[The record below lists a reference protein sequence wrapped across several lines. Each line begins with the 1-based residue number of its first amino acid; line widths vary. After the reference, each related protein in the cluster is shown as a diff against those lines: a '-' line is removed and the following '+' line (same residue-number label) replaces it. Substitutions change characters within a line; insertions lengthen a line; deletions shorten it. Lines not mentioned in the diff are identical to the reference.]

1 MQTDIVHISELKTG
15 DLVLFRNPRSFVSNA
30 IAIGGR
36 CKFSHVGMIVVNPP
50 WRTDLRGT
58 FLLESNVEPYRD
70 AEDNEFKCGATLSPL
85 KQMVEAYGSTD
96 IFVRR
101 LLTDHP
107 WTAED
112 LIKAHSVVHNRPYD
126 FSWAHWLRAFLGLSI
141 PPSYHAMWCSAL
153 VALMYAKLKL
163 LPEDYDY
170 TAATPETFCQD
181 GDLPLVDG
189 TALGPEQRLDLL
201 DL

>member
-1 MQTDIVHISELKTG
+1 MQPDIVHVSELKTG
-15 DLVLFRNPRSFVSNA
+15 DLVLFRNHHSLVSNA

-36 CKFSHVGMIVVNPP
+36 CKFSHVGMVVVNPP
-50 WRTDLRGT
+50 WREDLWGT
-58 FLLESNVEPYRD
+58 FLIESNVEPFRD

-85 KQMVEAYGSTD
+85 KEMVDAYGSSD

-107 WTAED
+107 WTSED

-126 FSWAHWLRAFLGLSI
+126 YSWSHWVRAFMGLPI
-141 PPSYHAMWCSAL
+141 PQSYHAMWCSAL
-153 VALMYAKLKL
+153 VALMYKLLKL

-170 TAATPETFCQD
+170 TAATPETFCEQGGLQLMD
-181 GDLPLVDG
+181 GS
-189 TALGPEQRLDLL
+189 ALGPEQRLDLL